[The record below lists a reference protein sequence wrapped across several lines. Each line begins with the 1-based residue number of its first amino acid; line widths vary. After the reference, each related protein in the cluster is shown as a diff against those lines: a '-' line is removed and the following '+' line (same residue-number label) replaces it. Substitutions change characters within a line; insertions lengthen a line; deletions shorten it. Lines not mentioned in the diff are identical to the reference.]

1 MSRIAH
7 VILLVLIPL
16 FLFANEKAEVSVVE
30 QLPTLQNAGF
40 EEVVFAVRGS
50 NPHDGHWYANFS
62 HYANETDLKAYVD
75 GAQLAKFNVKS
86 GKVTVLLEDPLGTI
100 RDPVVDYD
108 GKTIVFSYRKGGNDS
123 FHLYEIQ
130 SDGSGLKQ
138 LTDGMWD
145 DIEPCF
151 LPDGGIMFV
160 SSRCRRWVNCWL
172 TRVAN
177 LHRCDRDGS
186 NIRMLSANIEHDN
199 TPWVM
204 HDGRILHTRWE
215 YVDRSQVDFHHLWA
229 MNPDGTNQTVYFGNQ
244 HPGGVFIDAKPIP
257 DSNRILF
264 IHSPGHG
271 RKDHGGRIATVSDD
285 NGPDDLASIE
295 FITPDNKQYWD
306 PYPLADGLMIAG
318 QSNKLVLLDMEGN
331 QSVLYSQ
338 KPIPAGPNAELAK
351 VGLHE
356 PRPLMKRAR
365 EPMIPDRTN
374 QEEKVGRM
382 ILTDVY
388 NGRTMEGVERGSIK
402 KLLILEA
409 LPKPINYTGGMDPLS
424 YGGTFTLERIM
435 GTVPVEED
443 GSAFFELPANR
454 SFFFIA
460 LDENDNAVKR
470 MRSFTTVMP
479 GETLSCVGCHE
490 ERNSTPTNFRAD
502 NFLMA
507 TLRAPSKFTE
517 VPGVPDVFD
526 FPRDIQPILDK
537 HCVECHQPSKREGGV
552 LLTGDHGPMFSH
564 SYYTLTILREF
575 VDGRNATHEN
585 PPPYQIGAVASPL
598 MKKLDGRHY
607 GVVVSPAEKK
617 LIHYWIESGAPYPGT
632 YAALGNGAI
641 GGYYRNTQIMNSVL
655 DWPETPVA
663 RTAIQNRCA
672 GCHTEDQS
680 LPKSLQDEN
689 QLSFW
694 KPTLLE
700 PQIPR
705 SRHIVFN
712 LSLPDQSLMLLA
724 PLAESAGGYGAC
736 REILPD
742 GTYGE
747 PVAVFNDSS
756 DPDYQSIL
764 ALIEAGKTRLQ
775 EVKRF
780 DMPGFQPPSAY
791 LREMQIYGILP
802 ADFDPM
808 VDLVDGYALDRQ
820 YWDLFEYRPGN

>member
-1 MSRIAH
+1 MNRVRLVIL
-7 VILLVLIPL
+7 ILLVPLIVYSNQGNGAAMP
-16 FLFANEKAEVSVVE
+16 K
-30 QLPTLQNAGF
+30 LQEAAF
-40 EEVVFAVRGS
+40 DEIVFAVRGS

-62 HYANETDLKAYVD
+62 HYANETELKAYVD
-75 GAQLAKFNVKS
+75 GARLAKFNIKT
-86 GKVTVLLEDPLGTI
+86 GQVTILLEDALGTI

-108 GKTIVFSYRKGGNDS
+108 GTTIVFSYRKGGTEN
-123 FHLYEIQ
+123 FLLYEIQ
-130 SDGSGLKQ
+130 SDGSRLKQ
-138 LTDGMWD
+138 LTDGTWD

-151 LPDGGIMFV
+151 LPDGGLMFV

-172 TRVAN
+172 TKVAN

-229 MNPDGTNQTVYFGNQ
+229 MNPDGTNQAVYFGNQ

-257 DSNRILF
+257 GSNRILI

-271 RKDHGGRIATVSDD
+271 RKDHAGRIATVSDD
-285 NGPDDLASIE
+285 NGPDDLSSIR
-295 FITPDNKQYWD
+295 FITPDNKVYWD
-306 PYPLADGLMIAG
+306 PFPLGDGLLLAG
-318 QSNKLVLLDMEGN
+318 FKNKLMLLDMEGN
-331 QSVLYSQ
+331 ESVLYAQ
-338 KPIPAGPNAELAK
+338 PAIPAGSDGQLASI
-351 VGLHE
+351 GLHE
-356 PRPLMKRAR
+356 PRPLMKRSR

-374 QEEKVGRM
+374 PGERTGRM

-388 NGRTMEGVERGSIK
+388 NGRNMKGVERGSVK

-409 LPKPINYTGGMDPLS
+409 LPKPINYTGGMDPLT
-424 YGGTFTLERIM
+424 YGGSFTLERIM
-435 GTVPVEED
+435 GTVPVEAD

-460 LDENDNAVKR
+460 LDEDDQSVKR

-490 ERNSTPTNFRAD
+490 ERDSTPTNFRPA
-502 NFLMA
+502 NFLIA
-507 TLRAPSKFTE
+507 TQRPASRIKE
-517 VPGVPDVFD
+517 VPGIPDVFD

-552 LLTGDHGPMFSH
+552 LLTGDHGPIFSH
-564 SYYTLTILREF
+564 SYYTLTILKEF
-575 VDGRNATHEN
+575 VDGRNEKGGNT
-585 PPPYQIGAVASPL
+585 PPYQIGAVASPL
-598 MKKLDGRHY
+598 MKKLDGSHY
-607 GVVVSPAEKK
+607 DLVVPAAEQK
-617 LIHYWIESGAPYPGT
+617 LIQYWIESGAPYPGT

-641 GGYYRNTQIMNSVL
+641 GGYYRNTQIINSDL
-655 DWPETPVA
+655 DWPETPLANAV
-663 RTAIQNRCA
+663 IKSRCS
-672 GCHTEDQS
+672 GCHTGDQS

-700 PQIPR
+700 PQISR

-712 LSLPDQSLMLLA
+712 LSLPEQSLMLLA
-724 PLAESAGGYGAC
+724 PLAETAGGYSAC
-736 REILPD
+736 REVFPD
-742 GTYGE
+742 GSFGE
-747 PVAVFNDSS
+747 RLDVFTDTR

-764 ALIEAGKTRLQ
+764 ALIEAGKARLQ

-780 DMPGFQPPSAY
+780 DMPGFQPPPAY
-791 LREMQIYGILP
+791 LREMQVYGILP
-802 ADFDPM
+802 VDFDPI
-808 VDLVDGYALDRQ
+808 VDVVDGYALDRQ
-820 YWDLFEYRPGN
+820 YWDLFSYFPEE